1 MLFICYG
8 RYPVLFLAAIPCVY
22 IHTRFVCFIG
32 YFLLNLIQF
41 ITMVASLE
49 DDVTDSLPDKNFAK
63 EFYAKY
69 EPKDVLGR
77 YVC

>member
-1 MLFICYG
+1 ME
-8 RYPVLFLAAIPCVY
+8 
-22 IHTRFVCFIG
+22 FVI
-32 YFLLNLIQF
+32 NF